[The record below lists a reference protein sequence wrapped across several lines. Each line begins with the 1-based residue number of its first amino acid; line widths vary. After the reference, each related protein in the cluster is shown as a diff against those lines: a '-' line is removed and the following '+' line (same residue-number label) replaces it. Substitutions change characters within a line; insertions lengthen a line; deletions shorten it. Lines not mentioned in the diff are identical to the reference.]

1 MKVILIADVPGLGRV
16 DDIKDVSDG
25 YAANFLFPRHL
36 AVLASAKAVK
46 ALSDGRRRKEKEAE
60 HELRDLQSLASRI
73 EGLPLQFTEKINEA
87 GLLYAAVGPQKIAD
101 ALNGMGFTV
110 TKNQILAK
118 PFKEPGEYEVVVKLK
133 HGLEAKINLTISPEE
148 EKKSHNT

>member
-1 MKVILIADVPGLGRV
+1 MKIILIADVPGLGRV
-16 DDIKDVSDG
+16 DDIKDVSEG

-46 ALSDGRRRKEKEAE
+46 ELTDSRRRKDKAAE

-73 EGLPLQFTEKINEA
+73 DGLPLQFKEKINEA
-87 GLLYAAVGPQKIAD
+87 GLLYAAVGPQKIVEV
-101 ALNGMGFTV
+101 LNKMGLAI
-110 TKNQILAK
+110 TKSQIQMK

-133 HGLEAKINLTISPEE
+133 HGLEAKMNLSITPVEY
-148 EKKSHNT
+148 KKSQNT